1 MADDFYS
8 IEQVAE
14 RLGLHV
20 RTVRNYVRDGRLKA
34 RRIGK
39 QYRIAQG
46 DLEALTGTLP
56 RRSRYTEV
64 SSIVEIDAL
73 PKEQASR
80 IATTLNASAQSR
92 DPDDQPLRIDTIYD
106 EERARLKL
114 ILTGG
119 LATTASLLKFV
130 ELLLKS

>member
-1 MADDFYS
+1 MPDDFYS

-20 RTVRNYVRDGRLKA
+20 ALRVRNYVRDGRLKA

-56 RRSRYTEV
+56 RRTRHTEV

-73 PKEQASR
+73 PMEQASR
-80 IATTLNASAQSR
+80 IATTLNASAQSAIR
-92 DPDDQPLRIDTIYD
+92 TTSLCASTRSTT
-106 EERARLKL
+106 RSAR
-114 ILTGG
+114 G
-119 LATTASLLKFV
+119 
-130 ELLLKS
+130 